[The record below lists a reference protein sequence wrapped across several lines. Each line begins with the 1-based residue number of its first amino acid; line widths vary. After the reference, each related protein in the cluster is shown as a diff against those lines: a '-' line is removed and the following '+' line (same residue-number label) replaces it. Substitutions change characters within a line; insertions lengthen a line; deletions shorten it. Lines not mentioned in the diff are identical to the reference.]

1 MSDEYDAVQA
11 GPQPQPVDLP
21 AQHLERPALEARA
34 KDGRVGVRDI
44 SDKQKRTFV
53 LFILSHSCY

>member
-1 MSDEYDAVQA
+1 MMLVFVCCPLAM
-11 GPQPQPVDLP
+11 GR
-21 AQHLERPALEARA
+21 ERLALEARA

-53 LFILSHSCY
+53 LFILSHSRH